1 MKRFGSRCI
10 LLAAAWLLFSC
21 TEKHE
26 GIRIAA
32 PDDFCGVLAYYLV
45 QHKELVNAESA
56 EKVFPLVDCCSTTTG
71 WAMSAD
77 RIDAA
82 WLCPDAAQNLL
93 KKDDRFIIVGPAL
106 VNSQVLVIRKDGN
119 PKRIAYSHKREYQ
132 RAFIQKRFGMDC
144 EAIPVMPTVL
154 PHVYEQGNVDGI
166 VVDILK
172 GITLKGELLRL
183 AGDDTDIVTYVLV
196 VSKRFSRSANF
207 SRFSVAL
214 QDSIAN
220 LNDIGTLTK
229 VLDEQK
235 KMTAA
240 EVKQIAT
247 LSIRFVSPQL
257 HGKR

>member
-1 MKRFGSRCI
+1 MKRFATRCV

-45 QHKELVNAESA
+45 QHKELVNAAPAGEI
-56 EKVFPLVDCCSTTTG
+56 FPLVDCCSTTME

-93 KKDDRFIIVGPAL
+93 KKDDRFIIIGSAL

-144 EAIPVMPTVL
+144 ETIPVMPTVL
-154 PHVYEQGNVDGI
+154 PHVYEQGNVDGV

-172 GITLKGELLRL
+172 GMTLKGKLLRL
-183 AGDDTDIVTYVLV
+183 AGDGTDVVTYVLV
-196 VSKRFSRSANF
+196 VSKKFYGSGKFPRFFA
-207 SRFSVAL
+207 AL

-235 KMTAA
+235 KLTAA